1 MITYDLGAN
10 WNILSSGIPSNVPCQ
25 DLTFHPP
32 SRTLVVWTHGRGAYK
47 TFIPLTGI
55 QNTNINISASFEL
68 MQNYP
73 NPFNPS
79 TNLEFGISEFGFV
92 SLKIYN
98 ALGKEVAT
106 IVNERLAPGRYIYQ
120 FSSVN
125 YQLPSGVY
133 FYKMTAGEF
142 SEVKK
147 MILLK

>member
-1 MITYDLGAN
+1 
-10 WNILSSGIPSNVPCQ
+10 
-25 DLTFHPP
+25 
-32 SRTLVVWTHGRGAYK
+32 
-47 TFIPLTGI
+47 
-55 QNTNINISASFEL
+55 

-79 TNLEFGISEFGFV
+79 TNLEFGISSAEGGLGFV

-120 FSSVN
+120 FSTVK

-133 FYKMTAGEF
+133 YYKITAGEF